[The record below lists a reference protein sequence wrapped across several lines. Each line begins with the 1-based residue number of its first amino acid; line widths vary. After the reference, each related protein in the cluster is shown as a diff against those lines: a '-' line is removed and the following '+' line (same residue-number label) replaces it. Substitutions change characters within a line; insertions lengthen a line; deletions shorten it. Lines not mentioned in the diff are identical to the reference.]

1 MKKLFLLLLVFAFIS
16 CSDNDPKPEDETN
29 PNTEVPDDDEKPGDD
44 ETPFEIDLTIG
55 DKHNETPVRILKSD
69 DAIYIVGDVELDYR
83 DNSGSGYDD
92 WNGGARDLIITKF
105 SLEGVKEWQKCVG
118 GASSEVLVD
127 AAIKDNTLILV
138 GWVADMSIAT
148 SGWAA
153 NIAKI
158 MVWKIN
164 DEGELIQEKQIETSS
179 TYGSACR
186 TVTVTDDNILFFY
199 YKQHSNYL
207 SVATLDF
214 DLNVVNDKR
223 LIDDPAKQARWYA
236 VKNVSD
242 GFIICGSGSKG
253 TPIMKLNSDLS
264 IAWYHTYS
272 NSGLTHLYDIEETSD
287 GYLAVGSTKAGRT
300 YVNNKYY
307 DVVHSPTA
315 NKSIEMAM
323 LKIDKEGNFD
333 FTKQWQIGVG
343 YLQSGWRN
351 EFENRDEQVDVAYT
365 LIELE
370 KDKFA
375 IFGQGACHEGHGVEG
390 AGNVAKINYKGMCL
404 YIDAS
409 YNAVNNE
416 SGAQTFFSWERQ
428 FYNNV
433 LLKKKLFDDFTYIKD
448 VIEINGR
455 YLVLGT
461 KQVFR
466 FNNKERLGD
475 LIIKTYDKN
484 DFTE

>member
-164 DEGELIQEKQIETSS
+164 DEGELIQEKQLKHLLHME
-179 TYGSACR
+179 
-186 TVTVTDDNILFFY
+186 VLVV
-199 YKQHSNYL
+199 L
-207 SVATLDF
+207 S
-214 DLNVVNDKR
+214 
-223 LIDDPAKQARWYA
+223 Q
-236 VKNVSD
+236 
-242 GFIICGSGSKG
+242 
-253 TPIMKLNSDLS
+253 
-264 IAWYHTYS
+264 
-272 NSGLTHLYDIEETSD
+272 
-287 GYLAVGSTKAGRT
+287 
-300 YVNNKYY
+300 
-307 DVVHSPTA
+307 
-315 NKSIEMAM
+315 
-323 LKIDKEGNFD
+323 
-333 FTKQWQIGVG
+333 
-343 YLQSGWRN
+343 
-351 EFENRDEQVDVAYT
+351 
-365 LIELE
+365 
-370 KDKFA
+370 
-375 IFGQGACHEGHGVEG
+375 
-390 AGNVAKINYKGMCL
+390 
-404 YIDAS
+404 
-409 YNAVNNE
+409 
-416 SGAQTFFSWERQ
+416 
-428 FYNNV
+428 
-433 LLKKKLFDDFTYIKD
+433 
-448 VIEINGR
+448 
-455 YLVLGT
+455 
-461 KQVFR
+461 
-466 FNNKERLGD
+466 
-475 LIIKTYDKN
+475 
-484 DFTE
+484 